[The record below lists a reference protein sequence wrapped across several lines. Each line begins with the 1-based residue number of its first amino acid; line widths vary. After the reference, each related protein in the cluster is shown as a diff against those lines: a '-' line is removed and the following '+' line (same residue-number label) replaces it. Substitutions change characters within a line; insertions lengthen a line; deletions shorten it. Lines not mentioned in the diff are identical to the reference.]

1 MEIESKYSK
10 DEQSAILLKNTYI
23 QLKIEAPMKYLTILI
38 LAFLLACTTSTEETT
53 SSTEAERVKVKL
65 TTTKGDLVLQLYNE
79 TPLHRDNFVK
89 IVEDGVL
96 DSLLFH
102 RVIENFMIQ
111 GGDTNSKMAQE
122 GDTLGSGDL
131 PYQVP
136 AEITPNLFHKKGVLA
151 AARGGHPER
160 VSSSTQFYIV
170 QGKVFNDS
178 LLNQAET
185 RINGWLAE
193 YYIMHDSAYSSDL
206 DSLLAAYDTED
217 WQTARRISSRFYKLA
232 KDYENFEKYQIP
244 EAHREVYKTLGGTP
258 HLDQNY
264 TVFGE
269 VIAGLSV
276 VDSIASIETN
286 DLDRP
291 LKDIRIVRAEIVKN

>member
-1 MEIESKYSK
+1 MR
-10 DEQSAILLKNTYI
+10 
-23 QLKIEAPMKYLTILI
+23 YLTILS
-38 LAFLLACTTSTEETT
+38 LALLIACTPDTKKEETE
-53 SSTEAERVKVKL
+53 STPLTKVQL
-65 TTTKGDLVLQLYNE
+65 TTTKGEIVMQLYNE
-79 TPLHRDNFVK
+79 TPLHRDNFIK

-96 DSLLFH
+96 DSVLFH

-111 GGDTNSKMAQE
+111 GGDTNSKAAQP
-122 GDTLGSGDL
+122 GDTLGNGDL
-131 PYQVP
+131 PYTVP
-136 AEITPNLFHKKGVLA
+136 AEFASNLFHKKGVLA
-151 AARGGHPER
+151 AARGNHPDR

-193 YYIMHDSAYSSDL
+193 YYVKHDSAYSADL
-206 DSLLAAYDTED
+206 DSLMQALETED
-217 WQTARRISSRFYKLA
+217 WPTASRINQRFRRLGE
-232 KDYENFEKYQIP
+232 DYENFERYEIP
-244 EAHREVYKTLGGTP
+244 AEHREVYKTLGGTP

-269 VIAGLSV
+269 VVSGLAV
-276 VDSIASIETN
+276 VDSIAAVQTN

-291 LKDIRIVRAEIVKN
+291 KEDVRILRAVIQKE

>member
-1 MEIESKYSK
+1 
-10 DEQSAILLKNTYI
+10 
-23 QLKIEAPMKYLTILI
+23 MKYLTCLSV
-38 LAFLLACTTSTEETT
+38 FLLISCSQSNQETKEKT
-53 SSTEAERVKVKL
+53 LDLTMVKL
-65 TTTKGDLVLQLYNE
+65 STTKGDITLQLYNE
-79 TPLHRDNFVK
+79 TPLHRDNFIK

-111 GGDTNSKMAQE
+111 AGDTDSKTAQP
-122 GDTLGSGDL
+122 GDTLGGGDL

-136 AEITPNLFHKKGVLA
+136 AEITPKLFHKKGVLA

-170 QGKVFNDS
+170 QGRVFNDS
-178 LLNQAET
+178 TLNRAET

-193 YYIMHDSAYSSDL
+193 HYLKHDVAYSKDL
-206 DSLLAAYDTED
+206 DSLLVAFEEED
-217 WQTARRISSRFYKLA
+217 WPTVSRINRRFYELA
-232 KDYENFEKYQIP
+232 KDYDSFEKYTIP
-244 EAHREVYKTLGGTP
+244 DEHREVYKTLGGTP

-264 TVFGE
+264 TIFGE
-269 VIAGLSV
+269 VVSGLAV
-276 VDSIASIETN
+276 VDSIASVQTN

-291 LKDIRIVRAEIVKN
+291 TNDVRILKAAIITE